1 MIKAALALIALCGVA
16 QAQAPAEVINQGRR
30 AAVITPADNV
40 PLSLGPTRGLYIG
53 AAAAC
58 AVAVILADDTVA
70 VTFAAVPS
78 GTFMPIRA
86 KVVMATGTTCTP
98 IVGLW

>member
-1 MIKAALALIALCGVA
+1 MIKTALALIALCGVA
-16 QAQAPAEVINQGRR
+16 QAQAPADVVNQARR
-30 AAVITPADNV
+30 AVVVTPADNV
-40 PLSLGPTRGLYIG
+40 PLALGPTRGLYVG

-78 GTFMPIRA
+78 GSFMPIRA
-86 KVVMATGTTCTP
+86 KVVMATNTTCTA